1 MKILHP
7 LSLALCLIA
16 TSTAPA
22 AQCIRFTDEH
32 VDLLSL
38 QFAAPSQT
46 LSLLASNDDLGTTVN
61 PEDSIVVCP
70 EDLRFTLP
78 AGTPLGA
85 EGDPLWILPQSPY
98 DSAPYLGVSTE
109 TIPAGT
115 FSNPLAIQLH
125 SIEGPG
131 DFILWQST
139 SFGSFDIRMDT
150 RDGLTDTDRLT
161 PSAGAHEHYNWGF
174 TTNGIYRLYFQGTAR
189 PLNQSTNL
197 VSAIVPYTFHI
208 LPLSPFETWTVTHWP
223 CETNPDT
230 IAPGADP
237 DQDGAPNALEY
248 AVGTDPTSP
257 NPGPWLTLKPHP
269 STSPS
274 SCLLTYQQSKSATDI
289 ILTVHTTDD
298 PADGSWQPLGS
309 EQEQIDLGNVYQI
322 NLLHT
327 LNPSGPSCSYYRLQ
341 ATFAP

>member
-32 VDLLSL
+32 LDLLSL

-150 RDGLTDTDRLT
+150 RDGLTDTDRIT

-189 PLNQSTNL
+189 PVNQSTNL
-197 VSAIVPYTFHI
+197 VSAIVPYTFHV
-208 LPLSPFETWTVTHWP
+208 LPLSPFETWTVTYWP

-257 NPGPWLTLKPHP
+257 NPGPWLLLSINPTSVQLTYHQSKTATDITLTLQTTDNLSTGPWEPVLGNQETIDLGTTEQITLTLQP
-269 STSPS
+269 STSP
-274 SCLLTYQQSKSATDI
+274 
-289 ILTVHTTDD
+289 H
-298 PADGSWQPLGS
+298 
-309 EQEQIDLGNVYQI
+309 
-322 NLLHT
+322 H
-327 LNPSGPSCSYYRLQ
+327 YYRLQ
-341 ATFAP
+341 ATFSP